1 MDNLPHETKKK
12 GFLKMENKT
21 ICPLFLAV
29 DQSSYGIQCKKDNC
43 GWFDKDADKC
53 ALLSIAHNLKGIDNQ
68 LGDISYG
75 IQ

>member
-1 MDNLPHETKKK
+1 
-12 GFLKMENKT
+12 MENKT
-21 ICPLFLAV
+21 ICPILLAAS
-29 DQSSYGIQCKKDNC
+29 QSTSNMFCQKDNC
-43 GWFDKDADKC
+43 AWYDKDADEC